1 MTGTAQLLEQLS
13 PYVPD
18 GFINERWPRGPTGG
32 RRRVFSTAQLWRTHL
47 LVLLTPAHSINLLVS
62 MLKEQSQWRRFC
74 HLSHRERIPDV
85 RMLHEFRNEVGV
97 DGLRSIN
104 EHLLGAV
111 IKPLLERQDSISIID
126 ATDLPAAC
134 SRFKKTVLTA
144 AAPVV
149 QQSVTVP

>member
-1 MTGTAQLLEQLS
+1 MTGTAQLLEHLS

-18 GFINERWPRGPTGG
+18 AFINERWPRGATGG
-32 RRRVFSTAQLWRTHL
+32 RRRAFSAAQLWRTHL
-47 LVLLTPAHSINLLVS
+47 LVLLSPAHSINLLVS
-62 MLKEQSQWRRFC
+62 MLKEQSQWRRFG
-74 HLSHRERIPDV
+74 HLSHRKRIPDV

-111 IKPLLERQDSISIID
+111 IKPVIERPDSIAIID

-134 SRFKKTVLTA
+134 SRFKKTVA
-144 AAPVV
+144 AAAVPMVL
-149 QQSVTVP
+149 QSVTAP